1 MEEPKRR
8 FGDRRDG
15 RRIRGLDPMHIF
27 MPYLLPNRADCE
39 AFISEQIDLTE
50 MMRYLEEKNAANPD
64 EQYTFFH
71 VIAAAMVRTL
81 ALRPRMN
88 RFIAGRRIYER
99 DRISVAFVA
108 KKKFSDDGHE
118 SLIFL
123 DFGKDATL
131 ETVHNRILEEV
142 GGARRGKVDNSTNF
156 MGILG
161 KLPRFLLRFVMW
173 LLRTLDFYGKAPYFL
188 IKEDPD
194 FASVFISNLG
204 SIKLNAAY
212 HHLNNWGTNSVF
224 VVIGERHKAPV
235 YDETGHAQI
244 RDVLDIGIT
253 LDERIAD
260 GYYYAKTIKLLKR
273 LLQDPSLLERP
284 VEELSADE

>member
-1 MEEPKRR
+1 M
-8 FGDRRDG
+8 
-15 RRIRGLDPMHIF
+15 
-27 MPYLLPNRADCE
+27 
-39 AFISEQIDLTE
+39 
-50 MMRYLEEKNAANPD
+50 
-64 EQYTFFH
+64 
-71 VIAAAMVRTL
+71 
-81 ALRPRMN
+81 
-88 RFIAGRRIYER
+88 
-99 DRISVAFVA
+99 
-108 KKKFSDDGHE
+108 
-118 SLIFL
+118 
-123 DFGKDATL
+123 
-131 ETVHNRILEEV
+131 
-142 GGARRGKVDNSTNF
+142 
-156 MGILG
+156 
-161 KLPRFLLRFVMW
+161 
-173 LLRTLDFYGKAPYFL
+173 
-188 IKEDPD
+188 
-194 FASVFISNLG
+194 FISNLG